1 MGLDKRVAPDYSD
14 GPLENGDRFLLAS
27 DGVWSALDSETLSHL
42 LANGATAEGT
52 AVALCDAAL
61 AAKSQDNASAIVLRV
76 AALPEDDWRDL
87 FTLEAGLAPPRLL
100 KPGQELDGFRVT
112 ELLRRSRA
120 TVLYRVTDTET
131 GRECVLKTL
140 APERGDDPVERNQ
153 FAHESWLA
161 KRMAARFFPQVIDVP
176 PRRRSALY
184 YVQTWH
190 AGATLGEWLAA
201 DRHLSVPEV
210 ITMGASLARALG
222 ALHRRSV
229 LHRDV
234 KPENVHL
241 GADDELRLL
250 DFGVAVSGLSPASS
264 VRSTA
269 GTPSYLAPEQF
280 AGAPASAQTDLYAA
294 GVTLYRALTRHY
306 PYGEVEPFQHPRFGD
321 PVAPTRYR
329 PDVPLWL
336 ENVLLKAVARD
347 PALRFETAEE
357 FLLALD
363 RGAARPLPSPP
374 ATPLIERAGE
384 IRWRTAALIS
394 IALNAVLLYLLLV
407 AWAR

>member
-1 MGLDKRVAPDYSD
+1 
-14 GPLENGDRFLLAS
+14 
-27 DGVWSALDSETLSHL
+27 
-42 LANGATAEGT
+42 
-52 AVALCDAAL
+52 
-61 AAKSQDNASAIVLRV
+61 
-76 AALPEDDWRDL
+76 
-87 FTLEAGLAPPRLL
+87 
-100 KPGQELDGFRVT
+100 
-112 ELLRRSRA
+112 
-120 TVLYRVTDTET
+120 
-131 GRECVLKTL
+131 
-140 APERGDDPVERNQ
+140 
-153 FAHESWLA
+153 
-161 KRMAARFFPQVIDVP
+161 
-176 PRRRSALY
+176 
-184 YVQTWH
+184 
-190 AGATLGEWLAA
+190 
-201 DRHLSVPEV
+201 VPEV